1 MTYSDIPVW
10 FPLPEYRFHAI
21 MKECLEILEKT
32 GVVPVVTLDRAEDAP
47 RLAAALRTGGLS
59 AAEITFRTDAAAE
72 SIARIREREPEVYVG
87 AGTVLTKDA
96 VREAVSAGARF
107 IVAPGFHPAVA
118 EAALEAGIPYIP
130 GVMTPTEIE
139 AAMALGLSAL
149 KFFPAEAAGGVS
161 MLKAL
166 SAPYRSIRFMPTG
179 GITPEN
185 LPAYLSLPSVFCC
198 GGSFVADR
206 KRIAAGDFDG
216 ITRTARE
223 TAALVDRI
231 RGGDHV

>member
-1 MTYSDIPVW
+1 MK
-10 FPLPEYRFHAI
+10 EC
-21 MKECLEILEKT
+21 KECLELLEKT
-32 GVVPVVTLDRAEDAP
+32 GVVPVVTLDSAEDAP
-47 RLAAALRTGGLS
+47 RLAAALRAGGLA
-59 AAEITFRTDAAAE
+59 AAEITFRTSAAAE
-72 SIARIREREPEVYVG
+72 AIARIREREPEVFVG
-87 AGTVLTKDA
+87 AGTVLTREA
-96 VREAVSAGARF
+96 VGEAVSAGARF
-107 IVAPGFHPAVA
+107 IVAPGFNPSVA

-139 AAMALGLSAL
+139 AAMALGLTAL

-161 MLKAL
+161 MLKAF
-166 SAPYRSIRFMPTG
+166 SAPYRSVRFMPTG

-206 KRIAAGDFDG
+206 ARIAAGDFEG
-216 ITRTARE
+216 ITQTARE
-223 TAALVDRI
+223 TAELVRRI